1 MGTPSSYSITTV
13 CRLTG
18 LSSRTL
24 RHWERLGL
32 LTPVQVDRRGFRHY
46 GADNLSV
53 VLHLMLLR
61 TLGLPLPDRATWREV
76 PPGWDYST
84 MSPRWSRSEPGLLP
98 SSTTGCA
105 ASKAPSM
112 LSDSLASYSS
122 SSDGDSHSH

>member
-76 PPGWDYST
+76 PPGWELLDNVAAMVEERARLT
-84 MSPRWSRSEPGLLP
+84 SELNHRLRGFEGALDAVGLLGLIQLLVRWRQP
-98 SSTTGCA
+98 
-105 ASKAPSM
+105 
-112 LSDSLASYSS
+112 
-122 SSDGDSHSH
+122 